1 VKDVD
6 RAVAN
11 ADDRLLSNQSKP
23 PVRNPRSDNCTMSK
37 IIGNALFPENPQRS
51 LGGRWEFAIFT
62 VASIPCHAEPR
73 RNRQQLA
80 KGFSVN
86 EKD

>member
-1 VKDVD
+1 VKDVAS
-6 RAVAN
+6 AVAN
-11 ADDRLLSNQSKP
+11 SDDRLLSNQSKP
-23 PVRNPRSDNCTMSK
+23 PVRNPRRNNRTMSK
-37 IIGNALFPENPQRS
+37 IISNALFPENPQRS
-51 LGGRWEFAIFT
+51 LGGRRESAIFP